1 MVWLLIILGVVAGLY
16 LLVAVGMLMSMLAIG
31 FALRIP
37 LAEVLRETLGE
48 CLLWPWVIFR

>member
-16 LLVAVGMLMSMLAIG
+16 LLVGAGMLVSMLAIG

-37 LAEVLRETLGE
+37 LTEVLRETLGE